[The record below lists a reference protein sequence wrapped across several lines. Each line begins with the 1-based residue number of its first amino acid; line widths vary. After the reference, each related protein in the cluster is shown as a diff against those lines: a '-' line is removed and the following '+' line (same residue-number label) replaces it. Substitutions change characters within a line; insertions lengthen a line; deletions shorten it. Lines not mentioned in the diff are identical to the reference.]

1 MKLKTQDGSPLYPE
15 LRQENAS
22 LLGYP
27 VVLTSVG
34 VAQDTNEGAAA
45 SKVQILFGDLTNY
58 AMVRRRGLSVERGHT
73 GADFAEDKIAVK
85 STVRAGGAC
94 TFPEALTVIRNA
106 A

>member
-34 VAQDTNEGAAA
+34 VAQDTTEGADA

-85 STVRAGGAC
+85 STVRGWH
-94 TFPEALTVIRNA
+94 PNVLSS
-106 A
+106 